1 MPPYSQEAVKVIED
15 GSIEVEGEVLNAET
29 ELESKID
36 FSRAG
41 EEWEATS
48 KMDGSL
54 VVVIDCTQDEATLS
68 SGMSR
73 ELMNGIQQL
82 RKAAGLELKDVVEV
96 FFTEH
101 DDVDVV
107 EKVVARNVSLFS
119 AKFKGSVPLPSRFAP
134 KWAVSLKCDTIEVG
148 GSRVDVTIC
157 RPAVAVK
164 DDLGE
169 APVNVLS
176 TLEPFTLGNGATFE
190 CTIDGERFSLKE
202 GVDFWKSSA
211 AKVRS
216 MKLVDWLS

>member
-1 MPPYSQEAVKVIED
+1 MQEAVKVIED
-15 GSIEVEGEVLNAET
+15 GSLEVEGEVLNAHT
-29 ELESKID
+29 ELESKIE

-96 FFTEH
+96 FFTEQ

-107 EKVVARNVSLFS
+107 EKVVARNVSLFT
-119 AKFKGSVPLPSRFAP
+119 AKFKGSIPLPSRFAP
-134 KWAVSLKCDTIEVG
+134 KWTVSLKRDTVEVG
-148 GSRVDVTIC
+148 GTRVEISIC

-164 DDLGE
+164 DDLGVG
-169 APVNVLS
+169 PTNVLS
-176 TLEPFTLGNGATFE
+176 TLEPSMFENGQAFE
-190 CTIDGERFSLKE
+190 CNIDGQRFSLKE
-202 GVDFWKSSA
+202 GIDFWKSTA

-216 MKLVDWLS
+216 MKVVDWLL

>member
-1 MPPYSQEAVKVIED
+1 M
-15 GSIEVEGEVLNAET
+15 LNAES

-41 EEWEATS
+41 DEWEATS

-101 DDVDVV
+101 GDVDVV
-107 EKVVARNVSLFS
+107 ERVVARNVSLFS

-134 KWAVSLKCDTIEVG
+134 KWAVSLKCDAIEVG

-169 APVNVLS
+169 GPVNVLS
-176 TLEPFTLGNGATFE
+176 TLEPFTLGNGQAFE
-190 CTIDGERFSLKE
+190 CTIDGERLSLKE
-202 GVDFWKSSA
+202 GVDFWRSSA

-216 MKLVDWLS
+216 MNLVDWLS